1 MLDSNILMRN
11 SQLVMKAQV
20 KHNIILEGSQYIE
33 LSSNYQWMENKFP
46 MGKGIKLGI
55 GFLKDNRN
63 LERKAL

>member
-33 LSSNYQWMENKFP
+33 WSSSYQWMQSKFP

-55 GFLKDNRN
+55 GFLKGNRN